1 MRPPRIHLHANWRQY
16 TNISNGINNTFL
28 SMFWD
33 YLNFYIYKAPNYYIH
48 AWIKNS
54 VNQDFHVLVLF
65 TYLQYNTMI
74 MLIHIHAINV

>member
-1 MRPPRIHLHANWRQY
+1 
-16 TNISNGINNTFL
+16 
-28 SMFWD
+28 MFWD
-33 YLNFYIYKAPNYYIH
+33 YLNFYIYKAPNYYIQ